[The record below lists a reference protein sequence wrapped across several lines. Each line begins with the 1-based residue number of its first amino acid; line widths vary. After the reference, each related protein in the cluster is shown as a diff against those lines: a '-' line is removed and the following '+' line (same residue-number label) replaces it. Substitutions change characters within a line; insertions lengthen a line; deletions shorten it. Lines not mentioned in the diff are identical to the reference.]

1 MKRRLHIG
9 VRPREDSYTAALQA
23 LERVETGD
31 ITVQEPRLYFETLAD
46 LSQMLTAERL
56 ELLVMILR
64 YAPGSVEELARLTG
78 REVICV
84 HEDLG
89 LLQQLGLVEFAM
101 VEGQEGT
108 QMPVLS
114 YDEIALT
121 IDLRAL
127 AGKKA
132 A

>member
-9 VRPREDSYTAALQA
+9 VRPREDSYTAPFQALQ
-23 LERVETGD
+23 RVDAGD
-31 ITVQEPRLYFETLAD
+31 LTVQEPGLYFETLAD

-64 YAPGSVEELARLTG
+64 YAPGSVTELAGLAG
-78 REVICV
+78 REVTCV
-84 HEDLG
+84 HEDLR
-89 LLQQLGLVEFAM
+89 LLQHLGLVEFAA

-108 QMPVLS
+108 QRPVIP

-121 IDLRAL
+121 IDLQAL
-127 AGKKA
+127 AGKEA

>member
-1 MKRRLHIG
+1 
-9 VRPREDSYTAALQA
+9 
-23 LERVETGD
+23 
-31 ITVQEPRLYFETLAD
+31 
-46 LSQMLTAERL
+46 MLTAERL

-64 YAPGSVEELARLTG
+64 YAPGSVEELARLMG
-78 REVICV
+78 REVTCV
-84 HEDLG
+84 HEELG

-108 QMPVLS
+108 QIPVLP

-121 IDLRAL
+121 IDLQVL

>member
-1 MKRRLHIG
+1 MKRQLHIG

-31 ITVQEPRLYFETLAD
+31 ITVQEPRLCFETLAD

-64 YAPGSVEELARLTG
+64 YAPGSVEELARLAG
-78 REVICV
+78 REVTCV
-84 HEDLG
+84 HKDLG
-89 LLQQLGLVEFAM
+89 LLQQLGLVEFAT

-108 QMPVLS
+108 QIPVLP

>member
-1 MKRRLHIG
+1 
-9 VRPREDSYTAALQA
+9 
-23 LERVETGD
+23 
-31 ITVQEPRLYFETLAD
+31 VQEPRLCFETLAD
-46 LSQMLTAERL
+46 LSRMLTAERL

-64 YAPGSVEELARLTG
+64 YAPGSVEELVRLTG
-78 REVICV
+78 REITCV

-108 QMPVLS
+108 QMPVLP

-127 AGKKA
+127 AGQKA